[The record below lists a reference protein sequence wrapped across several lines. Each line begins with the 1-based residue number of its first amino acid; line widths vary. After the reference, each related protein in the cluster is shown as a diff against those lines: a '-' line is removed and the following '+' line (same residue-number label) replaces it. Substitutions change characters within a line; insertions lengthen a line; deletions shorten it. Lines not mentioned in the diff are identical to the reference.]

1 MSKRKKCIPSKQ
13 TQNHLIAAN
22 NEWTF
27 YPVYSMIALR
37 KTAGTIKAI
46 NVKHKNKKPINGLFW
61 MLWIGLPIIMTK
73 VIDAPTNTKNSS
85 QESMCDQK
93 IERLTIMI
101 ALGMQ
106 LMIGLLVKLMV
117 TSLF

>member
-1 MSKRKKCIPSKQ
+1 
-13 TQNHLIAAN
+13 
-22 NEWTF
+22 
-27 YPVYSMIALR
+27 
-37 KTAGTIKAI
+37 
-46 NVKHKNKKPINGLFW
+46 

-106 LMIGLLVKLMV
+106 LMIGLLVKLIPDKSFFDCALIASFGKWEIHLAASSHLKPRRLVKEKLDAYV
-117 TSLF
+117 TADTEDLDEKIRLFASKAP